1 MQPHVDVLTL
11 AVRNL
16 DASRG
21 FYIDG
26 LKWVPALDVP
36 GEVIFIQI
44 GHGLLLALYDIEK
57 FSAEAGI
64 DEPATAA
71 PMSLGHNVHSIEEVE
86 AVLAQAEAAGGT
98 IIAPARTM
106 SWGGCSGYFA
116 DPDGFRWE
124 VVFNPGLSVDHDG
137 TVRIG
142 VVDQPDQ
149 PDQTDQPQ

>member
-11 AVRNL
+11 AVRDL
-16 DASRG
+16 DASRR
-21 FYIDG
+21 FYVDG
-26 LKWVPALDVP
+26 LKWVTTLDVP

-44 GHGLLLALYDIEK
+44 GHGLLMGLYDAGK
-57 FSAEAGI
+57 FAAETGI

-71 PMSLGHNVHSIEEVE
+71 PMSLGHNVHSVEEVE
-86 AVLAQAEAAGGT
+86 AVLAQAETAGGT
-98 IIAPARTM
+98 IISPARQM

-124 VVFNPGLSVDHDG
+124 VAFNPGLTVDQDG

-142 VVDQPDQ
+142 VIEDADQANQADHSH
-149 PDQTDQPQ
+149 